1 MISRF
6 VEPVLTKSTAYLI
19 SWRFLRSRCRN
30 QESKSK
36 NKNIKRYNLNKRFRN
51 SNCKIREFDEL

>member
-1 MISRF
+1 MISMF
-6 VEPVLTKSTAYLI
+6 VEPVLTKSRAYLI
-19 SWRFLRSRCRN
+19 SWRLLRSRCRN
-30 QESKSK
+30 QESK